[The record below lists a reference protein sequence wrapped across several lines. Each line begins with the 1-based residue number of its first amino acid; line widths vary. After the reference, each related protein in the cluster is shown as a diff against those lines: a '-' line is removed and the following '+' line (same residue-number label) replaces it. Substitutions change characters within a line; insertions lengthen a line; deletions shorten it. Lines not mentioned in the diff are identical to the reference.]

1 MVSDNLLAL
10 RSVAHSAVTDV
21 CDKAFPFTVLFDLL
35 ETQTIASCSHIF
47 GWIELRADRLTEG
60 MVPQKGKALVL
71 LRTLNDLLRRL
82 SKIGNTTL
90 FCGRILTFMS
100 QVFPL
105 GERSGVNLRGEYGPV
120 WDGSGGR
127 ETDRKTEAET
137 QASEKKDTTEGGDNM
152 QVDEAKP
159 EGSPEV
165 NKKEGTHCVA
175 ASKRTN
181 PYHHT
186 QSSTT
191 LFGPYNCHSLVR
203 HSLRSPGPLLI
214 SRMR

>member
-1 MVSDNLLAL
+1 MRSYATDLISALSSLNTVSETYLAL
-10 RSVAHSAVTDV
+10 RSAAHSAVTDV

-47 GWIELRADRLTEG
+47 SWIELRADRLTEG

-120 WDGSGGR
+120 WDGPGGR
-127 ETDRKTEAET
+127 ETDGKAEA
-137 QASEKKDTTEGGDNM
+137 QASGKKDAAEEGDKM
-152 QVDEAKP
+152 QVDETKP
-159 EGSPEV
+159 EGFPEV
-165 NKKEGTHCVA
+165 NKKEGT
-175 ASKRTN
+175 
-181 PYHHT
+181 
-186 QSSTT
+186 
-191 LFGPYNCHSLVR
+191 
-203 HSLRSPGPLLI
+203 
-214 SRMR
+214 

>member
-1 MVSDNLLAL
+1 MRACATDSTSASSSPNMVGDTPLASRSDVHLPM
-10 RSVAHSAVTDV
+10 TDV

-35 ETQTIASCSHIF
+35 ETQTIDSCSHIF
-47 GWIELRADRLTEG
+47 SWIELRADRLTEG

-120 WDGSGGR
+120 WDGPGGR
-127 ETDRKTEAET
+127 ESEGKAEGQT
-137 QASEKKDTTEGGDNM
+137 SDKKDATEEGDKM
-152 QVDEAKP
+152 QVDEKP
-159 EGSPEV
+159 EESPEA
-165 NKKEGTHCVA
+165 NKKEGT
-175 ASKRTN
+175 
-181 PYHHT
+181 YHAT
-186 QSSTT
+186 VYS
-191 LFGPYNCHSLVR
+191 G
-203 HSLRSPGPLLI
+203 
-214 SRMR
+214 